1 MTLSTP
7 QVQMQEPNV
16 EPKQGRGVGVC
27 SVGVLYGFFN
37 LAYVFNHQNRWK
49 RISQEMSWPM
59 LWGSFE
65 TPRTELKGFTTAA
78 ICAPLALTVSGISDI
93 HLGNQP
99 SGL

>member
-16 EPKQGRGVGVC
+16 EPKQGGGVGVC

-37 LAYVFNHQNRWK
+37 SAYVLNHQNRWK

-65 TPRTELKGFTTAA
+65 TR
-78 ICAPLALTVSGISDI
+78 
-93 HLGNQP
+93 
-99 SGL
+99 GLN